1 MKNIHRFL
9 LGMALTVLLAW
20 AGLAQ
25 ADLTLSDNYIF
36 TANLSSGGVTEAG
49 YYISIGLST
58 YP

>member
-1 MKNIHRFL
+1 
-9 LGMALTVLLAW
+9 MALTVLLAW